1 MARVLA
7 FSSYVAFGHVGL
19 SAVTPVL
26 TAMGHE
32 VIAVPTVVLSNHR
45 GYEDTGGF
53 SVAPEQ
59 ISKFLNA
66 LRANGWLSELDAV
79 MTGYLDDPAQASL
92 IAAAI
97 EAMSEDLP
105 DLIYLCDPV
114 IGDDPNGLYVSQAVA
129 EAVRDELVGLSDIVT
144 PNRFEL
150 AWMTEQPV
158 ANPVDADAAAQE
170 LDTELVVATSIPA
183 GDQALASIVSDAD
196 TAAMVATGYYHG
208 VPHGTGDLFA
218 SLFLGHLLNDSEDG
232 EALARAAAGTD
243 LIIRASLGAEELRL
257 IDNIR
262 SAIEANPLDLVEV

>member
-7 FSSYVAFGHVGL
+7 FSSYVAYGHVGL
-19 SAVTPVL
+19 SAFSPVL
-26 TAMGHE
+26 AAMGHE

-45 GYEDTGGF
+45 AYEDTAGF
-53 SVAPEQ
+53 MVAPDQ
-59 ISKFLNA
+59 ITRFLDA
-66 LRANGWLSELDAV
+66 LRANGWLGELDAV
-79 MTGYLDDPAQASL
+79 MTGYLEDAEQVRL

-105 DLIYLCDPV
+105 DLVYLCDPV
-114 IGDDPNGLYVSQAVA
+114 LGDDPNGLYVSQAVA

-150 AWMTEQPV
+150 AWISGQPV
-158 ANPVDADAAAQE
+158 ANAVDADAAAQE

-183 GDQALASIVSDAD
+183 GDQALASIISDAD

-218 SLFLGHLLNDSEDG
+218 ALFLGHLLNDCDDG

-243 LIIRASLGAEELRL
+243 VIVRASLGAEELRL
-257 IDNIR
+257 DENLRAAID
-262 SAIEANPLDLVEV
+262 ADPLDLVEV